1 MSTPLVN
8 LVDKTRPSR
17 MQALRLRSA
26 VMSHNLRLLR
36 RRLFGSVSIP
46 WTVRTNADRYQGWA
60 TDNPTAD
67 LTHTKPVLL
76 NKSLYIVSG
85 QLMYQY
91 VVEAISERIQRNRDA
106 VSRVLEIGAGSGRV
120 CLRLA
125 KQFPEITFYAVEP
138 TLDGC
143 LAIQR
148 GVDSWALSNVKV
160 VNSGAESL
168 NKHNLP
174 LFDFIYSELAFEQI
188 GARDVAKRAIKC
200 ALDLGRSGCMFYF
213 REPWRD
219 FNGPLQ
225 NVYLDAMTYLPL
237 DSNDLKSARPVK
249 LSTYRCSFQHNLHF
263 RVAVAEGTI
272 L

>member
-1 MSTPLVN
+1 MSASIAN

-17 MQALRLRSA
+17 LQALHLRSV

-36 RRLFGSVSIP
+36 RSLFGSASSSWSVGA
-46 WTVRTNADRYQGWA
+46 NADRYKGWA
-60 TDNPTAD
+60 TDDPTAD

-91 VVEAISERIQRNRDA
+91 VVGAISERIQRNRD
-106 VSRVLEIGAGSGRV
+106 VISRVLEIGAGSGRV

-138 TLDGC
+138 THDGC
-143 LAIQR
+143 SAIQR
-148 GVDSWALSNVKV
+148 GVDSWALDNVKV
-160 VNSGAESL
+160 VNSGAENL
-168 NKHNLP
+168 GEHNLP

-188 GARDVAKRAIKC
+188 GSRDIAKRAIKC
-200 ALDLGRSGCMFYF
+200 ALDLGRSGCIFYF

-225 NVYLDAMTYLPL
+225 NRYLDAMAYLPL
-237 DSNDLKSARPVK
+237 DSNELKSARPVEM
-249 LSTYRCSFQHNLHF
+249 STYRCSFQHNLHF
-263 RVAVAEGTI
+263 RVAVAEGTV